1 MNTDFN
7 DFGNPQ
13 VANLPAHLRQFVV
26 KQDYDNYTSIDH
38 AVWRYVMRKNLAFL
52 SKVADKSYL
61 QGLDKT
67 GITIDSIPNIEDMN
81 TILGKIGWG
90 CVCVDG
96 FLPPSSFME
105 FQKYKVLVIAADIRQ
120 IEHIEYTP
128 APDILHEAA
137 GHAPIIADPTYA
149 EYLSLF
155 GEIGS
160 KAISSAQDFELY
172 EAIRHLSIIKEDP
185 YTDEKEIVQAEKDI
199 ELIQSN
205 MGQPSEMAQIR
216 NLHWWTVEYGLIGD
230 LNQPKIYG
238 AGLLSS
244 IAESESCL
252 KEEVKKIPYSIEAAQ
267 QAFDITEPQPQLF
280 VTPSY
285 KHLTQVL
292 EKFANTMALRT
303 GGLKGLKKALASK
316 NTCTAVFSS
325 ELQVSGVF
333 NNIISENEEIVYLS
347 TSSPTALAFQ
357 NKELVGH
364 DKNYH
369 THGFSSPVGRLKN
382 TSIPLENMSFDE
394 LIGLDIE
401 EGKQVTLDFESGLN
415 LKGKLINILKNRK
428 GLNMIF
434 SFEDCCV
441 TYNDEVLF
449 QPEWGTYDMAVGQS
463 IVSVFSGA
471 ADKTVFLKDNPF
483 VPSELTHKIQYDEKR
498 IELHK
503 LYQNVRDV
511 REGTASKDVLVNV
524 WQELQKYKN
533 DWLCAVEI
541 LEISSNDNLNTEIKT
556 HLNNAEFDEVTKGLI
571 NDSLS
576 LIEIE

>member
-1 MNTDFN
+1 MKTDFN

-13 VANLPAHLRQFVV
+13 VAKLPAHLRQFVV
-26 KQDYDNYTSIDH
+26 SQDYDNYTPVDH
-38 AVWRYVMRKNLAFL
+38 AVWRYVMRKNLAYL
-52 SKVADKSYL
+52 SKVADASYL
-61 QGLDKT
+61 KGLEKT
-67 GITIDSIPNIEDMN
+67 GITIDSIPNIKDMN

-105 FQKYKVLVIAADIRQ
+105 FQAYKVLVIAADIRQ

-149 EYLSLF
+149 EYLRLF

-185 YTDEKEIVQAEKDI
+185 NTEEKEIVQAEKDI

-244 IAESESCL
+244 IGESESCL
-252 KEEVKKIPYSIEAAQ
+252 KEEVKKLSYSIEAAQ
-267 QAFDITEPQPQLF
+267 QAFDITEPQPQLY

-285 KHLTQVL
+285 THLTQVL
-292 EKFANTMALRT
+292 EEFANTMALRK
-303 GGLKGLKKALASK
+303 GGLEGLEKAIASN
-316 NTCTAVFSS
+316 NTCTVEYSS
-325 ELQVSGVF
+325 GLQVSGIF
-333 NNIISENEEIVYLS
+333 NNVIADNDQIVYVS
-347 TSSPTALAFQ
+347 TSSPTALAWQ

-364 DKNYH
+364 DKSYH
-369 THGFSSPVGRLKN
+369 AHGFSSPVGRLKN
-382 TSIPLENMSFDE
+382 TSMPLENMCVDE
-394 LIGLDIE
+394 LMSLEIE
-401 EGKQVTLDFESGLN
+401 AGKQVALEFESGVN
-415 LKGKLINILKNRK
+415 VQGKLINVSKNRK
-428 GLNMIF
+428 GLNMIL
-434 SFEDCCV
+434 SFEDCRV
-441 TYNDEVLF
+441 NYNDEVLF
-449 QPEWGTYDMAVGQS
+449 QPEWGTYDMAVGES

-471 ADKTVFLKDNPF
+471 ADMAVFSKDNLF
-483 VPSELTHKIQYDEKR
+483 VPSELTHKIQYGEKR
-498 IELHK
+498 LELHK
-503 LYQNVRDV
+503 LYQKIRDI
-511 REGTASKDVLVNV
+511 REGNADKQELAGV
-524 WQELQKYKN
+524 WQELLKHPK
-533 DWLCAVEI
+533 DWLAAVEI
-541 LEISSNDNLNTEIKT
+541 LEISSDDSLNAEIKT
-556 HLNNAEFDEVTKGLI
+556 HLYNADGDEVTKGLI
-571 NDSLS
+571 IDSLS
-576 LIEIE
+576 LIE

>member
-1 MNTDFN
+1 MKTDFN

-13 VANLPAHLRQFVV
+13 VAKLPAHLRQFVV
-26 KQDYDNYTSIDH
+26 SQDYDNYTPVDH
-38 AVWRYVMRKNLAFL
+38 AVWRYVMRKNLAYL
-52 SKVADKSYL
+52 SKVADASYL
-61 QGLDKT
+61 KGLEKT
-67 GITIDSIPNIEDMN
+67 GITIDSIPNIKDMN

-105 FQKYKVLVIAADIRQ
+105 FQAYKVLVIAADIRQ

-149 EYLSLF
+149 EYLRLF

-185 YTDEKEIVQAEKDI
+185 NTEKKEIVQAEREI

-244 IAESESCL
+244 IGESESCL
-252 KEEVKKIPYSIEAAQ
+252 KEEVKKLPYSIVAAQ
-267 QAFDITEPQPQLF
+267 QAFDITEPQPQLY

-285 KHLTQVL
+285 AHLTQVL
-292 EKFANTMALRT
+292 EEFANTMALRK
-303 GGLKGLKKALASK
+303 GGLEGIEKAIASN
-316 NTCTAVFSS
+316 NTCTVEYSS
-325 ELQVSGVF
+325 GLQVSGIF
-333 NNIISENEEIVYLS
+333 NNVISNNGQIVYLS
-347 TSSPTALAFQ
+347 TSSPTALAWQ

-364 DKNYH
+364 DKSYH
-369 THGFSSPVGRLKN
+369 AHGFSSPVGRLKN
-382 TSIPLENMSFDE
+382 TSMPLENMSIDE
-394 LIGLDIE
+394 LMSLEIE
-401 EGKQVTLDFESGLN
+401 VGKQLSLEFESGVN
-415 LKGKLINILKNRK
+415 VQGKLINLSKNRK
-428 GLNMIF
+428 GLNMIL
-434 SFEDCCV
+434 SFEDCRV
-441 TYNDEVLF
+441 SYNDEILF
-449 QPEWGTYDMAVGQS
+449 QPEWGTYDMAVGEL

-471 ADKTVFLKDNPF
+471 ADMAVFSKDNPF
-483 VPSELTHKIQYDEKR
+483 LPSELTHKIEYCEKR
-498 IELHK
+498 LELHK
-503 LYQNVRDV
+503 LYQKIREV
-511 REGTASKDVLVNV
+511 REGNADKQELTSV
-524 WQELQKYKN
+524 WQELLKHPK
-533 DWLCAVEI
+533 DWLAAVEI
-541 LEISSNDNLNTEIKT
+541 LEISTDDSLNAEIKR
-556 HLNNAEFDEVTKGLI
+556 HLNNADGDEVTKGLI
-571 NDSLS
+571 KDSLS
-576 LIEIE
+576 LIE

>member
-1 MNTDFN
+1 MKTDFK
-7 DFGNPQ
+7 DFGNHQ
-13 VANLPAHLRQFVV
+13 VAKLPAHLRQFVV
-26 KQDYDNYTSIDH
+26 SQDYDNYTPVDH
-38 AVWRYVMRKNLAFL
+38 AVWRYVMRKNLAYL
-52 SKVADKSYL
+52 SKVADASYL
-61 QGLDKT
+61 KGLEKT
-67 GITIDSIPNIEDMN
+67 GITIDYIPNVKDMN

-105 FQKYKVLVIAADIRQ
+105 FQAYKVLVIAADIRQ

-149 EYLSLF
+149 EYLRLF

-185 YTDEKEIVQAEKDI
+185 NTEKKEIVQAEKDI

-244 IAESESCL
+244 IGESESCL

-267 QAFDITEPQPQLF
+267 QAFDITEPQPQLY

-285 KHLTQVL
+285 THLTQVL
-292 EKFANTMALRT
+292 EEFAKTMALRN
-303 GGLKGLKKALASK
+303 GGLEGLEKAISS
-316 NTCTAVFSS
+316 NNICTVEYSS
-325 ELQVSGVF
+325 GLQVSGIF
-333 NNIISENEEIVYLS
+333 NNVISENGQIVYLS
-347 TSSPTALAFQ
+347 TSSPTALAWQ

-364 DKNYH
+364 DKSYH
-369 THGFSSPVGRLKN
+369 AHGFSSPVGRLKN
-382 TSIPLENMSFDE
+382 ISMPIENMSIDE
-394 LIGLDIE
+394 LMSLEIE
-401 EGKQVTLDFESGLN
+401 VGKQVSLEFESGVN
-415 LKGKLINILKNRK
+415 VKGKLINLLKNRK
-428 GLNMIF
+428 GLNMIL
-434 SFEDCCV
+434 SFEDCRV
-441 TYNDEVLF
+441 SYYEEILF
-449 QPEWGTYDMAVGQS
+449 QPEWGTYDMAVGES

-471 ADKTVFLKDNPF
+471 ADMTVFSKDNPF
-483 VPSELTHKIQYDEKR
+483 VPSEMTHKIHYDEKR
-498 IELHK
+498 LELHK
-503 LYQNVRDV
+503 LYQIIRDV
-511 REGTASKDVLVNV
+511 RENKADKQELSSV
-524 WQELQKYKN
+524 WQELKN
-533 DWLCAVEI
+533 HPKDWLAAVEI
-541 LEISSNDNLNTEIKT
+541 LEISSDDSLNTEIKT
-556 HLNNAEFDEVTKGLI
+556 HLINVSSDEITKSLI
-571 NDSLS
+571 KDSLS
-576 LIEIE
+576 LIE

>member
-1 MNTDFN
+1 MKTDFK

-13 VANLPAHLRQFVV
+13 VAKLPAHLRQFVV
-26 KQDYDNYTSIDH
+26 SQDYDNYTPVDH
-38 AVWRYVMRKNLAFL
+38 AVWRYVMRKNLAYL
-52 SKVADKSYL
+52 SKVADASYL
-61 QGLDKT
+61 KGLEKT
-67 GITIDSIPNIEDMN
+67 GITIDSIPNVKDMN

-105 FQKYKVLVIAADIRQ
+105 FQAYKVLVIAADIRQ

-149 EYLSLF
+149 EYLRLF

-185 YTDEKEIVQAEKDI
+185 NTEKKEIVQAEKDI

-244 IAESESCL
+244 IGESESCL

-267 QAFDITEPQPQLF
+267 QAFDITEPQPQLY

-292 EKFANTMALRT
+292 EEFANTMALRN
-303 GGLKGLKKALASK
+303 GGLEGLEKAIAS
-316 NTCTAVFSS
+316 NNICTVEYSS
-325 ELQVSGVF
+325 GVQVSGIF
-333 NNIISENEEIVYLS
+333 NNVISENGQIVYLS
-347 TSSPTALAFQ
+347 TSSPTALAWQ

-364 DKNYH
+364 DKSYH
-369 THGFSSPVGRLKN
+369 AHGFSSPVGRLKN
-382 TSIPLENMSFDE
+382 ISMPLENMSIDE
-394 LIGLDIE
+394 LMSLEIE
-401 EGKQVTLDFESGLN
+401 VGKQLSLEFESGVN
-415 LKGKLINILKNRK
+415 VKGKLINLLKNRK
-428 GLNMIF
+428 GLNMIL
-434 SFEDCCV
+434 SFEDCLV
-441 TYNDEVLF
+441 SYHEEILF
-449 QPEWGTYDMAVGQS
+449 QPEWGTYDMAVGES

-471 ADKTVFLKDNPF
+471 ADMTVFSKDNPF
-483 VPSELTHKIQYDEKR
+483 VPSEMTHKIHYNEKR
-498 IELHK
+498 LELHK
-503 LYQNVRDV
+503 LYQIIRDV
-511 REGTASKDVLVNV
+511 RENKADKQELSRV
-524 WQELQKYKN
+524 WQELINHPK
-533 DWLCAVEI
+533 DWLAAVEI
-541 LEISSNDNLNTEIKT
+541 LEISSDDSLNTEIKT
-556 HLNNAEFDEVTKGLI
+556 HLINVNSDEVTKSLI
-571 NDSLS
+571 KDSLS
-576 LIEIE
+576 LIE

>member
-1 MNTDFN
+1 MKTDFN

-13 VANLPAHLRQFVV
+13 VAKLPAHLRQFVV
-26 KQDYDNYTSIDH
+26 SQDYDNYTPVDH
-38 AVWRYVMRKNLAFL
+38 AVWRYVMRKNLAYL
-52 SKVADKSYL
+52 SKVADASYL
-61 QGLDKT
+61 KGLEKT
-67 GITIDSIPNIEDMN
+67 GITIDSIPNIKDMN

-105 FQKYKVLVIAADIRQ
+105 FQAYKVLVIAADIRQ

-149 EYLSLF
+149 EYLRLF

-185 YTDEKEIVQAEKDI
+185 NTEEKEIVQAEKDI

-244 IAESESCL
+244 IGESESCL
-252 KEEVKKIPYSIEAAQ
+252 KEEVKKLPYSIEAAQ
-267 QAFDITEPQPQLF
+267 QAFDITEPQPQLY

-285 KHLTQVL
+285 THLTQVL
-292 EKFANTMALRT
+292 EEFANTMALRK
-303 GGLKGLKKALASK
+303 GGLEGLEKAIASN
-316 NTCTAVFSS
+316 NTCTVEYSS
-325 ELQVSGVF
+325 GLQVSGIF
-333 NNIISENEEIVYLS
+333 NNVISDNGQIVYVS
-347 TSSPTALAFQ
+347 TSSPTALAWQ

-364 DKNYH
+364 DKSYH
-369 THGFSSPVGRLKN
+369 AHGFSSPVGRLKN
-382 TSIPLENMSFDE
+382 TSMPLENMSIDE
-394 LIGLDIE
+394 LMSLEIE
-401 EGKQVTLDFESGLN
+401 AGKQVSLEFESGVN
-415 LKGKLINILKNRK
+415 VQGKLINVSKNRK
-428 GLNMIF
+428 GLNMIL
-434 SFEDCCV
+434 SFEDCRV
-441 TYNDEVLF
+441 SYNDEILF
-449 QPEWGTYDMAVGQS
+449 QPEWGTYDMAVGES

-471 ADKTVFLKDNPF
+471 ADMAVFSKDNPF
-483 VPSELTHKIQYDEKR
+483 VPSELTHKIQYGEKR
-498 IELHK
+498 LELHK
-503 LYQNVRDV
+503 LYQKIRDI
-511 REGTASKDVLVNV
+511 REGNADKQELAGV
-524 WQELQKYKN
+524 WQELIKHPK
-533 DWLCAVEI
+533 DWLAAVEI
-541 LEISSNDNLNTEIKT
+541 LEISTDGSLNAEIKT
-556 HLNNAEFDEVTKGLI
+556 HLNNADVDEVTKGLI
-571 NDSLS
+571 KDSLS
-576 LIEIE
+576 LIE

>member
-1 MNTDFN
+1 MKTDFN

-13 VANLPAHLRQFVV
+13 VAKLPAHLRQFVV
-26 KQDYDNYTSIDH
+26 SQDYDNYTPVDQ
-38 AVWRYVMRKNLAFL
+38 AVWRYVMRKNLAYL
-52 SKVADKSYL
+52 SKVADASYL
-61 QGLDKT
+61 KGLEKT
-67 GITIDSIPNIEDMN
+67 GITIDSIPNIKDMN

-105 FQKYKVLVIAADIRQ
+105 FQAYKVLVIAADIRQ

-149 EYLSLF
+149 EYLRLF

-185 YTDEKEIVQAEKDI
+185 NTEEKEIVQAEKDI

-244 IAESESCL
+244 IGESESCL
-252 KEEVKKIPYSIEAAQ
+252 KEEVKKLPYSIEAAQ
-267 QAFDITEPQPQLF
+267 QAFDITEPQPQLY

-285 KHLTQVL
+285 THLTQVL
-292 EKFANTMALRT
+292 EEFANTMALRK
-303 GGLKGLKKALASK
+303 GGLEGLEKAIASN
-316 NTCTAVFSS
+316 NTCTVEYSS
-325 ELQVSGVF
+325 GLQVSGIF
-333 NNIISENEEIVYLS
+333 NNVISDNGQIVYVS
-347 TSSPTALAFQ
+347 TSSPTALAWQ

-364 DKNYH
+364 DKSYH
-369 THGFSSPVGRLKN
+369 AHGFSSPVGRLKN
-382 TSIPLENMSFDE
+382 TSIPLENMSIDE
-394 LIGLDIE
+394 LMSLEIE
-401 EGKQVTLDFESGLN
+401 AGKQVSLEFESGVN
-415 LKGKLINILKNRK
+415 VQGKLINVSKNRK
-428 GLNMIF
+428 DLNMIL
-434 SFEDCCV
+434 SFEDCRV
-441 TYNDEVLF
+441 NYNDELLF
-449 QPEWGTYDMAVGQS
+449 QPEWGTYDMAVGES

-471 ADKTVFLKDNPF
+471 ADMAVFSKDNPF
-483 VPSELTHKIQYDEKR
+483 VPSELTHKIQYGEKR
-498 IELHK
+498 LELHK
-503 LYQNVRDV
+503 LYKKIRDI
-511 REGTASKDVLVNV
+511 REGNVDKQELAGV
-524 WQELQKYKN
+524 WQELIKHPK
-533 DWLCAVEI
+533 DWLAAVEI
-541 LEISSNDNLNTEIKT
+541 LEISTDGSLNAEIKT
-556 HLNNAEFDEVTKGLI
+556 HLNNADVDEVTKGLI
-571 NDSLS
+571 KDSLS
-576 LIEIE
+576 LIE

>member
-1 MNTDFN
+1 MKTDFK

-13 VANLPAHLRQFVV
+13 VAKLPAHLRQFVV
-26 KQDYDNYTSIDH
+26 SQDYDNYTPVDH
-38 AVWRYVMRKNLAFL
+38 AVWRYVMRKNLAYL
-52 SKVADKSYL
+52 SKVADASYL
-61 QGLDKT
+61 KGLVKT
-67 GITIDSIPNIEDMN
+67 GITIEYIPNVKDMN

-105 FQKYKVLVIAADIRQ
+105 FQAYKVLVIAADIRQ

-149 EYLSLF
+149 EYLRLF

-160 KAISSAQDFELY
+160 KAISSAQDFKLY

-185 YTDEKEIVQAEKDI
+185 NTEKKEIVQAEKDI

-244 IAESESCL
+244 IGESESCL

-267 QAFDITEPQPQLF
+267 QAFDITEPQPQLY

-292 EKFANTMALRT
+292 EEFANTMALRN
-303 GGLKGLKKALASK
+303 GGLEGLEKAIAS
-316 NTCTAVFSS
+316 NNICTVEYSS
-325 ELQVSGVF
+325 GLQVSGIF
-333 NNIISENEEIVYLS
+333 NNVISENGQIVYLS
-347 TSSPTALAFQ
+347 TSSPTALAWQ

-364 DKNYH
+364 DKSYH
-369 THGFSSPVGRLKN
+369 AHGFSSPVGLLKN
-382 TSIPLENMSFDE
+382 MSMPLENMSIDE
-394 LIGLDIE
+394 LMSLEIE
-401 EGKQVTLDFESGLN
+401 VGKQVSLEFESGVN
-415 LKGKLINILKNRK
+415 VKGKLINLSKNRK
-428 GLNMIF
+428 DLIMIL
-434 SFEDCCV
+434 SFEDCRV
-441 TYNDEVLF
+441 SYNNEILF
-449 QPEWGTYDMAVGQS
+449 QPEWGTYDMAVGES

-471 ADKTVFLKDNPF
+471 ADMTVFSKDNPF
-483 VPSELTHKIQYDEKR
+483 VPSEMTHKIHYDEKR
-498 IELHK
+498 LELHK
-503 LYQNVRDV
+503 LYQIIRDV
-511 REGTASKDVLVNV
+511 RENKADKQELSSV
-524 WQELQKYKN
+524 WQELLNHPK
-533 DWLCAVEI
+533 DWLAAVEI
-541 LEISSNDNLNTEIKT
+541 LEISSDDSLNAEIKT
-556 HLNNAEFDEVTKGLI
+556 HLINLDGDEIIKGLI
-571 NDSLS
+571 KDSLS
-576 LIEIE
+576 LIE